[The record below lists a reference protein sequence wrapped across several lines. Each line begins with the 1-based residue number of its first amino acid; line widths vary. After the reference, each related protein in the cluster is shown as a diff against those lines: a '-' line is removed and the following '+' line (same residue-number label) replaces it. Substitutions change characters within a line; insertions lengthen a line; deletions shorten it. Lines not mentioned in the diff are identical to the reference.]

1 MGKEEIIGTVV
12 RIMPYGA
19 FVKLDEGGV
28 GLIHISQFDDEF
40 VEDAH
45 AFINVG
51 EKVVVRVIGK
61 GKKGK
66 LNLSFVKRIS
76 NEELKQEKRDEFEQK
91 IKKFLKESQDSLSDY
106 KRRLKRKMRS

>member
-1 MGKEEIIGTVV
+1 MGKEEYIGTVV

-28 GLIHISQFDDEF
+28 GLIHISQFDADF

-45 AFINVG
+45 AFVDVG
-51 EKVVVRVIGK
+51 EKVLVKVIGK

-76 NEELKQEKRDEFEQK
+76 KEELVKEKKDEFELK
-91 IKKFLKESQDSLSDY
+91 MKRFLKESQDSLSDY
-106 KRRLKRKMRS
+106 KRRLKRRMKP